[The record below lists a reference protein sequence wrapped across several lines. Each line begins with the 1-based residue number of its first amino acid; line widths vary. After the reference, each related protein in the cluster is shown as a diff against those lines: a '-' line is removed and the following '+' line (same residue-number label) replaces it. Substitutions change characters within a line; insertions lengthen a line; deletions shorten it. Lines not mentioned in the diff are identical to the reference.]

1 MDMQT
6 LWWPQTFTSS
16 LFEKGKLAN
25 SDSYP
30 AETQLLS
37 LQEKIG

>member
-6 LWWPQTFTSS
+6 PWWPQTSTSPP
-16 LFEKGKLAN
+16 FEEGKSAN
-25 SDSYP
+25 SDSYS

-37 LQEKIG
+37 LQEKIC